1 MLKASGEA
9 GHRPEARDGDAAMTD
24 PGNQAD
30 IGPTGAGPTGIG
42 LAEFAS
48 MADQAYAGIEEL
60 IVSGTLPPRGFVS
73 EKQLSAQL
81 GIGRTPVREA
91 LKRLELDGMVT
102 IVPSRGIMVTEV
114 DVKLQLYVLDVRREL
129 ERLIARRAARYALPD
144 ERERCRAIA
153 GAMLDAARSGDGMHF
168 MHLDQEVNQL
178 LDQCARNPVATQTI
192 RPLRSLSRRFW
203 FQNYHAHSG
212 SLEDGAA
219 THAALMMAIH
229 AGDVEAA
236 ATASDRLMAYV
247 EAYARETLRYP
258 FGDRAAP

>member
-1 MLKASGEA
+1 
-9 GHRPEARDGDAAMTD
+9 
-24 PGNQAD
+24 
-30 IGPTGAGPTGIG
+30 
-42 LAEFAS
+42 

-91 LKRLELDGMVT
+91 LKRLEMDGLVT

-114 DVKLQLYVLDVRREL
+114 DIKLQLYVLDVRREL

-153 GAMLDAARSGDGMHF
+153 EAMLDAARSGDGMRF
-168 MHLDQEVNQL
+168 MHLDQEVNQI
-178 LDQCARNPVATQTI
+178 LDQCARNPVAAQTI

-203 FQNYHAHSG
+203 FQNYHTHSG
-212 SLEDGAA
+212 SLEDGAS
-219 THAALMMAIH
+219 THADLMLAIH
-229 AGDVEAA
+229 KGDVEAA
-236 ATASDRLMAYV
+236 AAASDRLMAYV
-247 EAYARETLRYP
+247 ENYARATLRYP
-258 FGDRAAP
+258 FGDLAAQ

>member
-1 MLKASGEA
+1 
-9 GHRPEARDGDAAMTD
+9 MTD
-24 PGNQAD
+24 PGNQTE
-30 IGPTGAGPTGIG
+30 IGPAETGP
-42 LAEFAS
+42 AEFAS
-48 MADQAYAGIEEL
+48 MADKAYAGIEEL

-129 ERLIARRAARYALPD
+129 ERLIARRAARYALPA
-144 ERERCRAIA
+144 ERERCRAVA
-153 GAMLDAARSGDGMHF
+153 AEMLDAARAEDGMRF

-212 SLEDGAA
+212 SLEDGAR
-219 THAALMMAIH
+219 THADLMLAIH
-229 AGDVEAA
+229 TGDVEAA
-236 ATASDRLMAYV
+236 ATASDRLMGYV

-258 FGDRAAP
+258 FGDELSGSRLPGGRAAQ

>member
-1 MLKASGEA
+1 
-9 GHRPEARDGDAAMTD
+9 
-24 PGNQAD
+24 
-30 IGPTGAGPTGIG
+30 
-42 LAEFAS
+42 
-48 MADQAYAGIEEL
+48 MADQAYSRIEEL

-73 EKQLSAQL
+73 EKQLSAQT

-129 ERLIARRAARYALPD
+129 ERLIARRAARYALPA

-153 GAMLDAARSGDGMHF
+153 EAMLDAARSGDGMRF

-203 FQNYHAHSG
+203 FQNYHVHSG
-212 SLEDGAA
+212 SLEDGAR
-219 THAALMMAIH
+219 THADLMLAVH
-229 AGDVEAA
+229 SGDVEAA
-236 ATASDRLMAYV
+236 AAASDRLMAYV

-258 FGDRAAP
+258 FGDQAAQ

>member
-1 MLKASGEA
+1 MRGDRVTEPASQQMGQQAGAQTEA
-9 GHRPEARDGDAAMTD
+9 G
-24 PGNQAD
+24 
-30 IGPTGAGPTGIG
+30 
-42 LAEFAS
+42 S
-48 MADQAYAGIEEL
+48 MADQAYAAIEEL
-60 IVSGTLPPRGFVS
+60 IVSGTLPPRSFVS
-73 EKQLSAQL
+73 EKQVSTQL

-129 ERLIARRAARYALPD
+129 ERLIARRAARFALPA
-144 ERERCRAIA
+144 ERERCRSIA
-153 GAMLDAARSGDGMHF
+153 DEMLEAARTGDGMRF

-203 FQNYHAHSG
+203 FQNYHVHTG
-212 SLEDGAA
+212 SLEDGAK
-219 THAALMMAIH
+219 THADLMLAIH
-229 AGDVEAA
+229 RGDADEAA
-236 ATASDRLMAYV
+236 AASDRLMAYV

-258 FGDRAAP
+258 FDGHAAQ

>member
-1 MLKASGEA
+1 
-9 GHRPEARDGDAAMTD
+9 MTD
-24 PGNQAD
+24 AGNQTDAGR
-30 IGPTGAGPTGIG
+30 IETGQAETAPAG
-42 LAEFAS
+42 FAS
-48 MADQAYAGIEEL
+48 MADQAYAAIEEL
-60 IVSGTLPPRGFVS
+60 IVSGILPPRGFVS
-73 EKQLSAQL
+73 EKQLSAQT

-129 ERLIARRAARYALPD
+129 ERLIARRAARYALPA

-153 GAMLDAARSGDGMHF
+153 GEMLDAARSEDGMRF

-203 FQNYHAHSG
+203 FQNHHAHSG
-212 SLEDGAA
+212 SLEDGAR
-219 THAALMMAIH
+219 THAELMLAIH
-229 AGDVEAA
+229 KSDVEAA
-236 ATASDRLMAYV
+236 AAASDRLMAYV

-258 FGDRAAP
+258 FADHSSADRAAR

>member
-1 MLKASGEA
+1 
-9 GHRPEARDGDAAMTD
+9 MTD
-24 PGNQAD
+24 PGNQN
-30 IGPTGAGPTGIG
+30 GAGQIEAGQSDAG
-42 LAEFAS
+42 S
-48 MADQAYAGIEEL
+48 MADQAYARIEEL

-73 EKQLSAQL
+73 EKQLSAQT

-129 ERLIARRAARYALPD
+129 ERLIARRAARYALPA
-144 ERERCRAIA
+144 ERERCRTIA
-153 GAMLDAARSGDGMHF
+153 EAMLDAARSGDGMRF

-203 FQNYHAHSG
+203 FQNYHVHSG
-212 SLEDGAA
+212 SLEDGAR
-219 THAALMMAIH
+219 THADLMLAVH
-229 AGDVEAA
+229 SGDVEAA
-236 ATASDRLMAYV
+236 AAASDRLMAYV

-258 FGDRAAP
+258 FGDQAAQ